1 MRRLEPLYVGE
12 ECGTGPYL
20 SLEGSFGPLRW
31 LYQPCL
37 DKGRSHA
44 LIVPRQLPARPR
56 FHQVPKERYL
66 FVLGQLAL
74 FVSDEL
80 LHQLHEP
87 HLRGW
92 VSPPKRIIAG
102 RGISG
107 QFSAKCLLWL

>member
-1 MRRLEPLYVGE
+1 LRRLEPLYVGE
-12 ECGTGPYL
+12 ESGTGPYL

-87 HLRGW
+87 HLRG
-92 VSPPKRIIAG
+92 
-102 RGISG
+102 
-107 QFSAKCLLWL
+107 